1 VTWCWTPGRDRGRF
15 SIELARRGARVHV
28 GDLSEVQLAL
38 TATTSGR
45 PVVPTQVVARQ
56 RLDICDLAPLPDA
69 AFDAVVCFGG
79 PLSYVRDR
87 APAALAELVR
97 VTKPGGH
104 VLLSVMSAAGALR
117 TFLPAVLDEHR
128 RYGPGH
134 VEGILD
140 TGDLHRAT
148 NDGHEMH
155 LFRWS
160 ELAAL
165 CRAHGDI
172 VAAMAANFLTA
183 TPDAGA
189 STASAR
195 RSGRTCSPGSTACA
209 VSPARSTPA
218 PTCSSPCVAA
228 DAQRCSGAAA
238 PCPGARSR
246 RTMAR
251 VLITS
256 PLRFDTTWYWIYS
269 RRHCASRP
277 RGEIRCDPNHTRG
290 GGWRSACCA

>member
-1 VTWCWTPGRDRGRF
+1 MTGAYDAAHVAAFFDAYGSREWERHDAGPAARASFSIHCSLLDELVQPGDLVLDAGAGPGRF

-28 GDLSEVQLAL
+28 GDLSEVQLELNRHHVGEAGC
-38 TATTSGR
+38 ADA
-45 PVVPTQVVARQ
+45 VVARQ

-87 APAALAELVR
+87 APTALAELVR

-117 TFLPAVLDEHR
+117 TFLPAALDEHR

-134 VEGILD
+134 IEGILD

-165 CRAHGDI
+165 CGAHGDI

-189 STASAR
+189 LEGISEEEWQDVLAWEHR
-195 RSGRTCSPGSTACA
+195 LCRE
-209 VSPARSTPA
+209 
-218 PTCSSPCVAA
+218 
-228 DAQRCSGAAA
+228 
-238 PCPGARSR
+238 PGALDAGTHLLVALR
-246 RTMAR
+246 RR
-251 VLITS
+251 
-256 PLRFDTTWYWIYS
+256 
-269 RRHCASRP
+269 
-277 RGEIRCDPNHTRG
+277 
-290 GGWRSACCA
+290 